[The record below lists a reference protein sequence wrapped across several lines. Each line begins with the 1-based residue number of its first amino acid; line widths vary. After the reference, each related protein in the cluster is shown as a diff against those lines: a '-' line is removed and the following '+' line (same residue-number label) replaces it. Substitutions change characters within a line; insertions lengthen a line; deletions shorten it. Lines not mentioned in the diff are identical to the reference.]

1 MFWGIFQIVEPFSD
15 FIFFQPCLFIS
26 LWTVTGPLRNDR
38 GGTEKNGFNC
48 GGWNSAM
55 IADMIFSR
63 FGVNFNPRYLCALL
77 GKLGLSF
84 QKAKFVSDKVGEEEY
99 ERNRSEWKK
108 VTWPSILKAAKEK
121 NAVWI

>member
-1 MFWGIFQIVEPFSD
+1 MIVA
-15 FIFFQPCLFIS
+15 
-26 LWTVTGPLRNDR
+26 GP
-38 GGTEKNGFNC
+38 EKNGFNC

-77 GKLGLSF
+77 GKIGLSF

-108 VTWPSILKAAKEK
+108 ATWPSILKAAKEK
-121 NAVWI
+121 NAVRN